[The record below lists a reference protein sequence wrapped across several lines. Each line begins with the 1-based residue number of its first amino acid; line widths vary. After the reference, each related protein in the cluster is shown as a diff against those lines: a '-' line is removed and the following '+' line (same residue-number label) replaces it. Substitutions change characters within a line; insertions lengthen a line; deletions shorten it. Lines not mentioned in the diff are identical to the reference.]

1 MKPHA
6 LLQRMPTYHDRRAI
20 VLQLL
25 RQNLRREDLSG
36 KAHQSQN
43 RSDLFAM
50 WLPRSQHART
60 AIPILAPA
68 AHLFRIYSPRHFA
81 ATAHGLGLPWLPASP
96 PDKSAPHISSIACW
110 SRRWLGLVAI
120 HATSRIYTTAIPNHM
135 EPTKKK
141 RPIRT
146 LTLGPGAWHAKTA
159 FSGPFSG
166 LGAGK
171 GPGSLPL
178 SLPGPLPAPREYSF
192 GRLGPPLSIVQA
204 ANLIGCSPWTVRQT
218 LIPRG
223 LPHFRSTASGK
234 LIFYQDQ
241 ITRWIEHQQQGGKTT
256 K

>member
-1 MKPHA
+1 MKSHA
-6 LLQRMPTYHDRRAI
+6 LLQRMPTHHDRRAI

-25 RQNLRREDLSG
+25 RQNLRREDLSS

-43 RSDLFAM
+43 RSDLLAM
-50 WLPRSQHART
+50 RLARSQHART
-60 AIPILAPA
+60 AIPILAAPA
-68 AHLFRIYSPRHFA
+68 RLSRVYPPWHFA
-81 ATAHGLGLPWLPASP
+81 APAYGFRLPWLPASP
-96 PDKSAPHISSIACW
+96 PDRSAAHISGIACW
-110 SRRWLGLVAI
+110 SRHWPGLVAI
-120 HATSRIYTTAIPNHM
+120 HATSRIYSTAIPNDM

-146 LTLGPGAWHAKTA
+146 LTLGPGACHAKRA
-159 FSGPFSG
+159 FSGHFSG

-178 SLPGPLPAPREYSF
+178 SLPGPLPAPRGYGF